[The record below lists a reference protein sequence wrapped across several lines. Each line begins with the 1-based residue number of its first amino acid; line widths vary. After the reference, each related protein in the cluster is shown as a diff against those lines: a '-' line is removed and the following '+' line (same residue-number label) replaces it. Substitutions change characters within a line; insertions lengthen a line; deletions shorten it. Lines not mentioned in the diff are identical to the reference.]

1 VRVSESARARE
12 RALALARARKRERE
26 REREKR
32 ERERGKGLCRR
43 VIFLPPSLPLYSK
56 RELFKEFKEFLSL
69 SLSPLSSA
77 WKEARQ
83 EIDDVLEVTGDVQDV
98 MLHCFHVPVEGLG
111 FRFSSRSGA

>member
-1 VRVSESARARE
+1 M
-12 RALALARARKRERE
+12 
-26 REREKR
+26 
-32 ERERGKGLCRR
+32 
-43 VIFLPPSLPLYSK
+43 PPSLPLYSK